1 MNYEAVEA
9 GMNSLV
15 KISVPE
21 SWKTATDEVKV
32 ETKEVTDFV
41 KNIMNPM
48 NALEGD
54 KLPVSAFNGLED
66 GTFPAGTAAYEKRGV
81 ATDVP
86 NGIWQNVFNVTN
98 VLSLSTCMY

>member
-15 KISVPE
+15 KINVPE
-21 SWKTATDEVKV
+21 SWKTATEEAKV
-32 ETKEVTDFV
+32 ETKKVPDFV

-54 KLPVSAFNGLED
+54 NLPVSAFNGYRRWYI
-66 GTFPAGTAAYEKRGV
+66 PSR
-81 ATDVP
+81 
-86 NGIWQNVFNVTN
+86 NCSI
-98 VLSLSTCMY
+98 

>member
-15 KISVPE
+15 KINVPE
-21 SWKTATDEVKV
+21 SWKTATEEAKV
-32 ETKEVTDFV
+32 ETKKVTDFV

-48 NALEGD
+48 NSLEGD

-66 GTFPAGTAAYEKRGV
+66 GTFPAGTAAYEKKRCCNRCSRMEYGK
-81 ATDVP
+81 
-86 NGIWQNVFNVTN
+86 
-98 VLSLSTCMY
+98 MYSM